1 MSRFNPNNSN
11 LYTATDHD
19 TIRDSFSTM
28 YGFAAADVA
37 AAAESRP
44 GEYGVC
50 EPTALGLDFAGL
62 QYDGPHQPCDPNI
75 GHMVR
80 GNGRTEHD
88 ERVAKRDYTMAR
100 KSTPVSRPL
109 LRALVGAFDAD
120 IAAAHAHGVLE
131 AELAASGETDAEK
144 SARLAAESLAGQGL
158 TRLKRVLNNKAK
170 RVDAR
175 AARVASASSKR
186 QRDNLGPPE
195 VMRLAGTTPPAMWNR
210 HFFATTGIPVNG
222 VLVPEGTYKRSR
234 MPDVNARGGVRQTFG
249 NRLVVDHPPDQAL
262 DRAFAHIPDFRGKPE
277 RSLQE
282 EGPVFDPRHVERA
295 MAQERKKARAKASK
309 AGEEPGAWA
318 AVGQTDDEQSDSD
331 WER

>member
-1 MSRFNPNNSN
+1 MGFSWGNSEEVSLIWGDSWGREN
-11 LYTATDHD
+11 DFTTGTKNQMIARLVEKEKEFEQNIRHLHS
-19 TIRDSFSTM
+19 TIEAQERQRQNGEAAIIACAAINSGRAPFS
-28 YGFAAADVA
+28 
-37 AAAESRP
+37 
-44 GEYGVC
+44 
-50 EPTALGLDFAGL
+50 AG
-62 QYDGPHQPCDPNI
+62 
-75 GHMVR
+75 
-80 GNGRTEHD
+80 
-88 ERVAKRDYTMAR
+88 A
-100 KSTPVSRPL
+100 
-109 LRALVGAFDAD
+109 RALALDLLLLARLVLPCAAGACCHLEASLLD
-120 IAAAHAHGVLE
+120 HGVLE

-144 SARLAAESLAGQGL
+144 SARLAAESRAEQGL

-222 VLVPEGTYKRSR
+222 VLVPEATFKRSR

-282 EGPVFDPRHVERA
+282 EGPVFDPRQVERA
-295 MAQERKKARAKASK
+295 MAKERKKARAKASK